1 MYKRLPYLFLSLAVL
16 CIVSAPALGQVKG
29 AVVQQWNYDPIHNPP
44 LVTVKIVNNS
54 HKDITAYNIAIKET
68 YADGRVEQHEFLR
81 DLVGKIILAK
91 ELGAAN
97 TPEAQFFH
105 KMYGSDGAFHP
116 GEVRD
121 EELGVQPGLTHYEA
135 VIDVVTNVDG
145 TTESA
150 NDDAL
155 GRIVDERQANLA
167 SQKIAVEIIKAAL
180 ADTNDANPALTA
192 AKKIR
197 DRSTT
202 WKAQQHTKLDLD
214 SVRLDSIA
222 DELTLRRGAAK
233 EILAREEARIAIL
246 SVHSRPAKVG
256 GPQ

>member
-1 MYKRLPYLFLSLAVL
+1 MRKIMLFAFLLVF
-16 CIVSAPALGQVKG
+16 VSQLRAAPPIG
-29 AVVQQWNYDPIHNPP
+29 AVVQTWTYDPTHNPP
-44 LVTVKIVNNS
+44 LVTLKIVNDS

-68 YADGRVEQHEFLR
+68 HADGRVEQHEFLR
-81 DLVGKIILAK
+81 DLIGKIILAK

-135 VIDVVTNVDG
+135 VIDVVTYVDG
-145 TTESA
+145 TADSA

-167 SQKIAVEIIKAAL
+167 SQEIAVEIIKAAL

-222 DELTLRRGAAK
+222 DELTSRRGAAT